1 MSHAPE
7 NPPGEHG
14 GQERDARLRIPDQ
27 LQRPT
32 EDPRTP
38 DPVTT
43 GAGYRAGS
51 SMKAYGVGMELVA
64 YVAAA
69 TGIGLAIDHYLA
81 GGGRTWTLVGL
92 GVGLFGGFWNLFRS
106 VGRLNREAAERWRSR
121 SDGPDRKS

>member
-1 MSHAPE
+1 MGGAPA
-7 NPPGEHG
+7 NPEGEHTPHG
-14 GQERDARLRIPDQ
+14 PDARLRIPDQ

-32 EDPRTP
+32 EDPRRP

-43 GAGYRAGS
+43 GAGFRTGS

-92 GVGLFGGFWNLFRS
+92 GVGLFGGFWNLFRA
-106 VGRLNREAAERWRSR
+106 VGKLNRESAERWRSR
-121 SDGPDRKS
+121 SGGPDRKS